1 MALYLVDFALSHPVD
16 GLVTLETSASAAA
29 TIVIFIAIEALA
41 LVRVSVIDVL
51 RDVETLHLLELR
63 VGHVTSLILS
73 ELDPVIS
80 ILGIELGNSGL
91 VSFPNLIALVHLLG
105 RAVVLV
111 VAGRKAIEI
120 GPGLIGKV
128 SCQAD

>member
-1 MALYLVDFALSHPVD
+1 MYFALSHPVD
-16 GLVTLETSASAAA
+16 GLVILETSASAAA